1 MPQPVLNLLERYAV
15 GEQEGGAAMPEIV
28 EAHFLHAVP
37 LDKCGELRGQVI
49 WSHPFSQLV
58 YEYKAVVFIVVAVAA
73 DLLVQLL
80 RRLDLCK
87 IFLESSHQRQSAHTG
102 FGFCRLLLNDLRF
115 PADID
120 GGHRPFDGQR
130 SPFKVDGVPLEPQH
144 LARAISEW
152 RRLRPA
158 APALYP

>member
-1 MPQPVLNLLERYAV
+1 
-15 GEQEGGAAMPEIV
+15 MPEIV

-87 IFLESSHQRQSAHTG
+87 IFLESSHQRQSAPYWIWFLPT
-102 FGFCRLLLNDLRF
+102 
-115 PADID
+115 PA
-120 GGHRPFDGQR
+120 Q
-130 SPFKVDGVPLEPQH
+130 
-144 LARAISEW
+144 
-152 RRLRPA
+152 
-158 APALYP
+158 